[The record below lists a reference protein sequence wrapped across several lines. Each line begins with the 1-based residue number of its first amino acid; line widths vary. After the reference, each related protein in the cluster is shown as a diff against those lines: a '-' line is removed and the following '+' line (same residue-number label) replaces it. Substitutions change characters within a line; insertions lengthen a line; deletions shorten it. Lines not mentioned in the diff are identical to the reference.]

1 MQLRISKPDDSNEY
15 YYTNIT
21 STTYEFPGEFR
32 VSFIRSEKDPIQ
44 AGLETFWKSALSI
57 RGGGNRTYAYNRRRN
72 TINFGEVF
80 NHVVMIGGCPVVLSR
95 KGIRYHLNGKSYSLS
110 TIASALARVTF
121 KSCFEKDPAKLLSGL
136 YATLQLPENV
146 KYCMENR
153 APYHF
158 HEDYERIDVRLNVVQ
173 IDDKMLAM
181 EISDGVWGEITPQQ
195 LDTYCNFYIHGQ
207 SRGKWKRLA
216 PATLY
221 KRLMGRSPTDSEL
234 KLMVAFLQQ
243 NRMQDIVDKRAIE
256 LVDDMLKQYKGR
268 LSAVHDDDGT
278 LLELHIRG
286 KDYDWKLTNNKF
298 KSGIQMVSTFIWQP
312 VEERKQHENE
322 ETGEVTYNKVL
333 SEPNWRGPICIDN
346 MSDGSPLGDQFAG
359 RALALLNDSMTIKI
373 VNTIKS
379 YLAAEPNEYRVDNND
394 LR

>member
-1 MQLRISKPDDSNEY
+1 MELRIYKPDDSRDFFK
-15 YYTNIT
+15 
-21 STTYEFPGEFR
+21 TTVTCATFSFPKEHR
-32 VSFIRSEKDPIQ
+32 VSFIRSEKDPVQ
-44 AGLETFWKSALSI
+44 AGLELFWKSALST
-57 RGGGNRTYAYNRRRN
+57 RGGSRRAHSRN
-72 TINFGEVF
+72 SVKFGETF

-95 KGIRYHLNGKSYSLS
+95 EGIRYKLNGKSYSLS

-121 KSCFEKDPAKLLSGL
+121 KSCFEKDSAKLLSGL

-158 HEDYERIDVRLNVVQ
+158 HEDYVKIDVRLNVVQ

-195 LDTYCNFYIHGQ
+195 LDTYCNFYIHGK

-234 KLMVAFLQQ
+234 KIMIAFLQQ
-243 NRMQDIVDKRAIE
+243 NRMQDIVDERAIQ
-256 LVDDMLKQYKGR
+256 LVNDMLVQYKGR
-268 LSAVHDDDGT
+268 LSAVYDDDGT

-286 KDYDWKLTNNKF
+286 KDYDWKLTNNKY

-312 VEERKQHENE
+312 VMERKQHEDE
-322 ETGEVTYNKVL
+322 ETGDITYTHVS
-333 SEPNWRGPICIDN
+333 SEPSWRGPICIDN
-346 MSDGSPLGDQFAG
+346 MSEGSPLGDQFAG

-379 YLAAEPNEYRVDNND
+379 YIAAKPNEYRVDNND

>member
-1 MQLRISKPDDSNEY
+1 MKLKISKPDDSNQYYSTEITCASYDFPEEY
-15 YYTNIT
+15 
-21 STTYEFPGEFR
+21 S
-32 VSFIRSEKDPIQ
+32 VSFIRSEKDPVQ
-44 AGLETFWKSALSI
+44 AGLESFWKSCLST
-57 RGGGNRTYAYNRRRN
+57 RGGRRRRYYRSA
-72 TINFGEVF
+72 IQFGETF
-80 NHVVMIGGCPVVLSR
+80 NHIIMIGGCPVVLSR
-95 KGIRYHLNGKSYSLS
+95 SGIRYQLNGKSYSLA

-121 KSCFEKDPAKLLSGL
+121 KSCFETEPAKLLSGL

-195 LDTYCNFYIHGQ
+195 LDTYCNFYIHGK

-234 KLMVAFLQQ
+234 KIMIAFLQQ
-243 NRMQDIVDKRAIE
+243 NRMQDIVDERAIE
-256 LVDDMLKQYKGR
+256 LVNDMLTQYKGR
-268 LSAVHDDDGT
+268 LTAVYDDDGT
-278 LLELHIRG
+278 LLELYIRG
-286 KDYDWKLTNNKF
+286 KHYDWKLTNNKY

-312 VEERKQHENE
+312 KQELVVVGEDEEGKEIREQR
-322 ETGEVTYNKVL
+322 L
-333 SEPNWRGPICIDN
+333 IEPSWRGPICIDN
-346 MSDGSPLGDQFAG
+346 MSEGSPLGDQFAG

-379 YLAAEPNEYRVDNND
+379 YITTKPNEYRVDNDD

>member
-1 MQLRISKPDDSNEY
+1 MELRISKPDDSNTY
-15 YYTNIT
+15 Y
-21 STTYEFPGEFR
+21 STKVTCATFAFPPDYR
-32 VSFIRSEKDPIQ
+32 VSFIRSEKDPVQ
-44 AGLETFWKSALSI
+44 AGLELFWKSALST
-57 RGGGNRTYAYNRRRN
+57 RGGNKRYYHPNSIR
-72 TINFGEVF
+72 FGEVF

-95 KGIRYHLNGKSYSLS
+95 EGIRYKLNGKSYSLS
-110 TIASALARVTF
+110 TISSALARVTF
-121 KSCFEKDPAKLLSGL
+121 KSCFETEPAKLLSGL
-136 YATLQLPENV
+136 YSTLQLPENV

-158 HEDYERIDVRLNVVQ
+158 YEDYVKIDVRLNVVQ

-195 LDTYCNFYIHGQ
+195 LDTYCNFYIHGK

-234 KLMVAFLQQ
+234 KIMIAFLQQ
-243 NRMQDIVDKRAIE
+243 NRMQDIVDKRAIQ
-256 LVDDMLKQYKGR
+256 LVNDMLIQYKGR
-268 LSAVHDDDGT
+268 LSAVYDNDGT
-278 LLELHIRG
+278 LLELHVRG
-286 KDYDWKLTNNKF
+286 KDYDWKLTNNKY

-312 VEERKQHENE
+312 TKEKESHVS
-322 ETGEVTYNKVL
+322 ETGELIFTDVL
-333 SEPNWRGPICIDN
+333 SEPKWKGPICIDN

-379 YLAAEPNEYRVDNND
+379 YITAEPNEYRVENND